1 MPDLIA
7 RDNYF
12 TRNYLGN
19 SEYISGASC
28 GFVHQT
34 SGSTVHIPATRPATR
49 CGSFTVYFYGNC
61 QIYMPPAPADTGSF
75 SQETRDSL
83 ADRRLFTNLAHVVS
97 YLS

>member
-1 MPDLIA
+1 MHDLIVK
-7 RDNYF
+7 DNYF
-12 TRNYLGN
+12 TRNKLGN

-28 GFVHQT
+28 GFVRQT

-49 CGSFTVYFYGNC
+49 YGSFMVYFYINS

-83 ADRRLFTNLAHVVS
+83 AEG
-97 YLS
+97 